1 MLEATNNANTV
12 RASYFKRMNLFKL
25 HSDLAE
31 RLRIK
36 LGWSHYAIY
45 WVSFIK
51 GVAVTCLVLWLMY

>member
-1 MLEATNNANTV
+1 M
-12 RASYFKRMNLFKL
+12 KLFKL

-51 GVAVTCLVLWLMY
+51 GVAVTCLVLWLMC